1 MPENTQGST
10 AVPEATAVA
19 TVVPDEGVVEQLVS
33 MGFSTNGWGLPQG
46 DGPLRTPTAV
56 QSVLTCVRV
65 PRYSRLTP

>member
-33 MGFSTNGWGLPQG
+33 MGFSTNGWGLP
-46 DGPLRTPTAV
+46 
-56 QSVLTCVRV
+56 
-65 PRYSRLTP
+65 